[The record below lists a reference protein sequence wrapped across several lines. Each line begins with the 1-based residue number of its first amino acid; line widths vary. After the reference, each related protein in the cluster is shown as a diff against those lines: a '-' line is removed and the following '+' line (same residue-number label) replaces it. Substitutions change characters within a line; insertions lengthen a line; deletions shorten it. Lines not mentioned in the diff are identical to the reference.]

1 MTKISIIGAGSVGDA
16 AAYYI
21 SQKDIVDE
29 LVLLDIVSDMAEVKA
44 LEISQCAPIHGFNTK
59 VVGSGEYSVIKKS
72 DLIIITIDMG
82 RKQDMKREEMI
93 EAITIV
99 MKSVIEK
106 VVKYSPNAILLVV
119 TDPVDAMA
127 KVALEVSK
135 FDRNKVIGM
144 GGIVDST
151 KYRHFT
157 AEEVK
162 CNSSQVEGLIIGG
175 TRNLVIPLTSYTT
188 IRGRRMHDVLSKN
201 QIEKIVQKTRKA
213 SMQKS
218 LSGIYSPALTGA
230 CIMQIAES
238 IIKDLKK
245 IISCTVLC
253 EGEYGF
259 DSFATVPCILG
270 RKKAEIKQFY
280 LNDEEKTL
288 LEQSVIHA
296 RKTGSLAMQ
305 FV

>member
-16 AAYYI
+16 TAYYI

-29 LVLLDIVSDMAEVKA
+29 LVLLDIVSDMAKVKA

-59 VVGSGEYSVIKKS
+59 VVGSGEYSVIKNS
-72 DLIIITIDMG
+72 DLIIISVGVG
-82 RKQDMKREEMI
+82 RKQDMKREEML

-106 VVKYSPNAILLVV
+106 IVKYSPNAILLVV

-127 KVALEVSK
+127 KIVLEVSN
-135 FDRNKVIGM
+135 FDRKKVIGM
-144 GGIVDST
+144 GGLVDST
-151 KYRHFT
+151 KYRYYT
-157 AEEVK
+157 AKEVR
-162 CNSSQVEGLIIGG
+162 CNSSQVEGLVIGG

-188 IRGRRMHDVLSKN
+188 IKGKRMHDVLSKN
-201 QIEKIVQKTRKA
+201 QIEKIIQRTRKA
-213 SMQKS
+213 SLQKS
-218 LSGIYSPALTGA
+218 LCGIYSPALTGT

-238 IIKDLKK
+238 IMKDLNKL
-245 IISCTVLC
+245 ISCTVLC

-270 RKKAEIKQFY
+270 RKKLEIKQFY

-288 LEQSVIHA
+288 LEQSVAHA
-296 RKTGSLAMQ
+296 KEIGSLAMRY
-305 FV
+305 V